1 MPPLFNVPKVLFSAS
16 DKLKLFVK
24 NFSKNS
30 NLDDSGISLPSCPF
44 RPNLKLHNTIVI
56 LTMVKKVIMNLDF
69 SKAYGPNFIPVVL
82 LKNYEPE
89 LSHILAEL
97 SIMYL
102 KESCFPDFWKFSLVV
117 LIFKNVGERS
127 IAKNYRPA
135 SLLFVVSK
143 VFGKL
148 FNNRILDHL
157 EKCGLFSDFQYRFR
171 SSRSTADILTV
182 VSDTLSRIY
191 LRRLIEFGML
201 VLFTNLGLM

>member
-1 MPPLFNVPKVLFSAS
+1 MPPLFNDPKVLSSAS
-16 DKLKLFVK
+16 DKLKLFAK

-30 NLDDSGISLPSCPF
+30 NLDDSGISLPSSPF
-44 RPNLKLHNTIVI
+44 RTNLKLHNTIVM
-56 LTMVKKVIMNLDF
+56 LTMVKKLIISLDF
-69 SKAYGPNFIPVVL
+69 SKAYGPDFIPVVL
-82 LKNYEPE
+82 LKNCEPE

-117 LIFKNVGERS
+117 LTFKNVGERS

-148 FNNRILDHL
+148 LNNRIVDHL
-157 EKCGLFSDFQYRFR
+157 EKCGLFSDFQYGFR
-171 SSRSTADILTV
+171 SSRSTTDILTV
-182 VSDTLSRIY
+182 VSDTLSRAFNRSGVTGYIQ
-191 LRRLIEFGML
+191 G
-201 VLFTNLGLM
+201 VW

>member
-1 MPPLFNVPKVLFSAS
+1 MPPLFNDPKVLSSAS
-16 DKLKLFVK
+16 DKLKLFAK

-44 RPNLKLHNTIVI
+44 RTKLKLHNTNVM
-56 LTMVKKVIMNLDF
+56 LTMVKKLIINLDF
-69 SKAYGPNFIPVVL
+69 SKAYGPDFIPVVL
-82 LKNYEPE
+82 LKNCEPE

-117 LIFKNVGERS
+117 LTFKNVGERS

-148 FNNRILDHL
+148 LNNRIVDHL
-157 EKCGLFSDFQYRFR
+157 EK
-171 SSRSTADILTV
+171 
-182 VSDTLSRIY
+182 
-191 LRRLIEFGML
+191 
-201 VLFTNLGLM
+201 

>member
-1 MPPLFNVPKVLFSAS
+1 
-16 DKLKLFVK
+16 
-24 NFSKNS
+24 
-30 NLDDSGISLPSCPF
+30 
-44 RPNLKLHNTIVI
+44 
-56 LTMVKKVIMNLDF
+56 MNLDF
-69 SKAYGPNFIPVVL
+69 SKAYGANFTPVVL
-82 LKNYEPE
+82 LKNCEPE

-117 LIFKNVGERS
+117 LIFKNVDERS

-148 FNNRILDHL
+148 LNNGIVDHL
-157 EKCGLFSDFQYRFR
+157 EKCGLFSDFQYCFR
-171 SSRSTADILTV
+171 SSRSTTDILTV

-191 LRRLIEFGML
+191 PKRLIEFGML